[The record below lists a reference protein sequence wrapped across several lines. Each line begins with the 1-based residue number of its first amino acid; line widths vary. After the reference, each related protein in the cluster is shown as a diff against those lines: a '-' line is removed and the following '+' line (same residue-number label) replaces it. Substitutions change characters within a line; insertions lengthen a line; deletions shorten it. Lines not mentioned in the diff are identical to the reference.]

1 MKILVC
7 LDGSQHAKG
16 VIGPA
21 ARLAEESHSEV
32 HLLSVVDL
40 SQVHERPRGFA
51 GAALGRAV
59 DLSGGIV
66 PRAVGGSG
74 EPRGRDE
81 PDLVEDRDQALT
93 RARDEA
99 LDALR
104 LEAHRFPSPVYVE
117 VVDSDCAATAITVYA
132 RSHAIDPTIAGP
144 GRGGHVA
151 IVRAGEGGVLR
162 LDTPRFARAGNRH
175 V

>member
-7 LDGSQHAKG
+7 LDGSQYAKG
-16 VIGPA
+16 VIDPA

-40 SQVHERPRGFA
+40 SQVHERPRGFV
-51 GAALGRAV
+51 AAAHGRAV

-66 PRAVGGSG
+66 PSAEGRSG
-74 EPRGRDE
+74 DSSGRDE

-93 RARDEA
+93 RAREEA

-104 LEAHRFPSPVYVE
+104 LEAHHFPSPVYVD
-117 VVDSDCAATAITVYA
+117 VMDSDCAATAITAYA
-132 RSHAIDPTIAGP
+132 RSHGIDVIAMATRS
-144 GRGGHVA
+144 RGAVGKALFGSTTSAVVDAKVA
-151 IVRAGEGGVLR
+151 PVLVVHR
-162 LDTPRFARAGNRH
+162 
-175 V
+175 

>member
-7 LDGSQHAKG
+7 LDGSPHAKG

-40 SQVHERPRGFA
+40 SQVHERPRGFV
-51 GAALGRAV
+51 AAAHGRAV

-66 PRAVGGSG
+66 PGVERGSS
-74 EPRGRDE
+74 ERIGRDE

-93 RARDEA
+93 RAREQA

-104 LEAHRFPSPVYVE
+104 LEAHQFPSPVYVD

-132 RSHAIDPTIAGP
+132 RRHEIDVIAMATRS
-144 GRGGHVA
+144 RGAVGN
-151 IVRAGEGGVLR
+151 GGASR
-162 LDTPRFARAGNRH
+162 R
-175 V
+175 